1 MIRRPRSALA
11 LMALAGVV
19 IASGCGGSSGTPTPP
34 PISDPHEIITQAVA
48 NAAAVKSLHIKIE
61 LSGSVNTGALPGLSG
76 SSLVGNVDLSGTT
89 LEGDVDVTKQ
99 AVDLKL
105 AVPNLFGLSGE
116 VIVVDGYAY
125 TKISILPGGDKFTKS
140 KLSDTIPVSI
150 PSPGA
155 IASGVITDQIDAFR
169 KTLTDAGAVATLKP
183 DDNVGGKNAY
193 HVSISLPVAQINSML
208 VAKGGSV
215 ASGIT
220 LDSASVELWT
230 YKENLLPAK
239 IEVKASAGATGNL
252 DVVVTL
258 TNYDQTVTIKA
269 PADGDVQAS

>member
-1 MIRRPRSALA
+1 MIRRPRPALA

-34 PISDPHEIITQAVA
+34 PITDPHEVITPAVA
-48 NAAAVKSLHIKIE
+48 HAPAVKSLHIKIE
-61 LSGSVNTGALPGLSG
+61 VSGSVNIGALGSSGAGLSG
-76 SSLVGNVDLSGTT
+76 NMDLSGTT

-99 AVDLKL
+99 AIDLKL
-105 AVPNLFGLSGE
+105 AVTGLFGTTGE
-116 VIVVDGYAY
+116 VIVIDGYAY
-125 TKISILPGGDKFTKS
+125 TKISLSGNTFTKS

-169 KTLTDAGAVATLKP
+169 KVLTDAGAVATLKP
-183 DDNVGGKNAY
+183 DDKVGGKDAY
-193 HVSISLPVAQINSML
+193 HVSISLPLAKINSML
-208 VAKGGSV
+208 GAQGGSA

-220 LDSASVELWT
+220 LDSASVEIWT
-230 YKENLLPAK
+230 YKENLLPAR
-239 IEVKASAGATGNL
+239 IEIKASAGATGNL

-258 TNYDQTVTIKA
+258 SNYDQAVTIKA
-269 PADGDVQAS
+269 PADSDVKAS